1 MAVRAFARNLRVAP
15 RKARL
20 VADLVRNR
28 SVEEALAL
36 LSIENKKSAPLVA
49 KVIKSAA
56 ANAEVN
62 AGLNKENLVITH
74 ITVNEGQALKRFLP
88 RAKGSASKMKHRLS
102 HIEVV
107 VSEDPMD
114 TIWRSENKKHANRKS
129 KEERVAFQNARKE
142 ARNKGGN

>member
-1 MAVRAFARNLRVAP
+1 MAVRAFAKNQRVTP
-15 RKARL
+15 RRARL
-20 VADLVRNR
+20 VADLVRGRGVN
-28 SVEEALAL
+28 EALSL
-36 LSIENKKSAPLVA
+36 LSIENKKSAPLIS

-62 AGLNKENLVITH
+62 DGMNKDNLIITK
-74 ITVNEGQALKRFLP
+74 IVVNEGQALKRFLP

-107 VSEDPMD
+107 VSEDPND
-114 TIWRSENKKHANRKS
+114 FVWRSENNKHTNRKS

-142 ARNKGGN
+142 LRNKGGN

>member
-1 MAVRAFARNLRVAP
+1 MAVRALARNVRVAP

-20 VADLVRNR
+20 VADLVRER
-28 SVEEALAL
+28 SVNEALAL
-36 LSIENKKSAPLVA
+36 LSVENKKSAPLVA

-62 AGLNKENLVITH
+62 EGMNKDELFITKIVI
-74 ITVNEGQALKRFLP
+74 NEGQALKRFLP

-107 VSEDPMD
+107 VSQDPKD
-114 TIWRSENKKHANRKS
+114 ATWRKENNKHANRKS

-142 ARNKGGN
+142 QRSKGGN